1 MAFRGREIGS
11 REFLLSKFETKLAA
25 DLKIIQWRL
34 KLLKGYSNTVLKKMK
49 GAEKLKAKIDEWE
62 LILKTTNKIRIS
74 LPAS

>member
-1 MAFRGREIGS
+1 LDPENFYYPNLRQ
-11 REFLLSKFETKLAA
+11 KLAA

-34 KLLKGYSNTVLKKMK
+34 KLLKGYSNHSKKMK

-74 LPAS
+74 LPVLKSALLKN